1 MAPQQSARPLVRKGM
16 SMRSVIPVLAILFV
30 LGCTRTVELDLARS
44 AADEFPQDLT
54 YTVFTTSS
62 ERLVTKSMSAS
73 ESGIVVHRLESDV
86 LGVKEPIKL
95 RWNEIDRVEV
105 YELREGATFLALV
118 GAGVTVAVLWAAY
131 TWNPHY

>member
-1 MAPQQSARPLVRKGM
+1 
-16 SMRSVIPVLAILFV
+16 MRSVILVLAILFAS
-30 LGCTRTVELDLARS
+30 GCTRTVELDLARS

-54 YTVFTTSS
+54 YTVFTNSS
-62 ERLVTKSMSAS
+62 ERLVTKSISAS

-105 YELREGATFLALV
+105 YELREGATFFALV
-118 GAGVTVAVLWAAY
+118 GAGITVAVLWTAY